1 MTLEP
6 GVYKWGTGLLI
17 PTDIELAGDAS
28 DVWIFQIARDLTIG
42 SGAKVSLSG
51 GVLPQHVYWQVGGV
65 VELGTTAHCEGVM
78 LTETAITLNT
88 GASVK
93 GRLFAQTAVSL
104 DANTVTAP

>member
-1 MTLEP
+1 
-6 GVYKWGTGLLI
+6 
-17 PTDIELAGDAS
+17 
-28 DVWIFQIARDLTIG
+28 
-42 SGAKVSLSG
+42 
-51 GVLPQHVYWQVGGV
+51 
-65 VELGTTAHCEGVM
+65 M